1 MADSQFGW
9 TDFRPY
15 DENLWQWIGI
25 SFPGTPYLLS
35 SATINSESLE
45 RIKTSLDI
53 KGEEVRV
60 LSGSLDRP
68 NVYYQAR
75 KLSASLSVR

>member
-15 DENLWQWIGI
+15 DVNLWQWIAI
-25 SFPGTPYLLS
+25 SFPDTPYLLS
-35 SATINSESLE
+35 SATINTDSLE
-45 RIKTSLDI
+45 RIKSSLDI

-60 LSGSLDRP
+60 LSASLGRP
-68 NVYYQAR
+68 NIYY
-75 KLSASLSVR
+75 

>member
-15 DENLWQWIGI
+15 DVNLWQWIAI
-25 SFPGTPYLLS
+25 SFPDTPYLLS
-35 SATINSESLE
+35 SATINTDSLE
-45 RIKTSLDI
+45 RIKSSLDI
-53 KGEEVRV
+53 KEEEVRV
-60 LSGSLDRP
+60 LSASLDRP
-68 NVYYQAR
+68 NIYYQAR